1 MLHRS
6 SPRSATPLRRKQE
19 ELARRESELRES
31 VERLERSIA
40 AAPRI
45 AEERS
50 RRQLEEQHMQA
61 DMNSRFDASVARHA
75 GRSTGRRR
83 SLRKERREGRLIFL
97 VLVIAL
103 AAAVIWLMSH
113 LHF

>member
-1 MLHRS
+1 M
-6 SPRSATPLRRKQE
+6 
-19 ELARRESELRES
+19 RES

-75 GRSTGRRR
+75 GRSTGRRH